1 MISLFQRIGIF
12 IVPVCSTWSC
22 IYYVMEKIKL
32 NGVWL
37 TGYIVGEDF
46 IIHRVIV
53 GDSIERKFLEV
64 LVSYSILSS
73 FWPFVLELVNK
84 IHTRYICNIY
94 FDIAN
99 VSLMFAVRKM
109 FLMQFFIPM
118 KLIKTFILLIRYI
131 SWKKINYFF
140 SFGWTTEPHC
150 ISVSFLC
157 FSYFAIYLPK

>member
-1 MISLFQRIGIF
+1 
-12 IVPVCSTWSC
+12 
-22 IYYVMEKIKL
+22 MEKIKL

-84 IHTRYICNIY
+84 IHTRYN
-94 FDIAN
+94 
-99 VSLMFAVRKM
+99 M
-109 FLMQFFIPM
+109 
-118 KLIKTFILLIRYI
+118 
-131 SWKKINYFF
+131 
-140 SFGWTTEPHC
+140 
-150 ISVSFLC
+150 
-157 FSYFAIYLPK
+157 